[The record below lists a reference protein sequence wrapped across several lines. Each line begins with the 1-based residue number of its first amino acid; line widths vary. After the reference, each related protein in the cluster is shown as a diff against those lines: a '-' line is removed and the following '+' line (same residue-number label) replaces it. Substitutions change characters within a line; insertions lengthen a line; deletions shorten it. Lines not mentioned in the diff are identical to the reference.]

1 MHFVDGCSFLLC
13 RSNFVDKADVAEPS
27 ADSVKSMKNLI
38 AAAQARRN
46 LLASG
51 QGNSYGSFADNA
63 VLASTP
69 YGLPGLSPSPGF
81 HIRSASKIA
90 ISEGDIMQFQDSIA
104 EPSQQVDLKKPAET
118 HREHEKSPKPKQS
131 SGSLSGGT
139 DAAIA
144 RDALEGMIET
154 LSRTKDSIGR
164 ATRHAIECSKHGI
177 ADEVPPS
184 HPHPFMHSQTHCL
197 IMYIH

>member
-1 MHFVDGCSFLLC
+1 
-13 RSNFVDKADVAEPS
+13 
-27 ADSVKSMKNLI
+27 MKNLI

-46 LLASG
+46 VLAIG
-51 QGNSYGSFADNA
+51 QGSDGSSADNA

-69 YGLPGLSPSPGF
+69 YGFPGLSPRPGF

-90 ISEGDIMQFQDSIA
+90 IPEGDIMQFQDSIC
-104 EPSQQVDLKKPAET
+104 EPSQRVDLKKAAET
-118 HREHEKSPKPKQS
+118 DREHEKSPKPKQS
-131 SGSLSGGT
+131 SDSLSGGT

-177 ADEVPPS
+177 ADEVCPS
-184 HPHPFMHSQTHCL
+184 HP
-197 IMYIH
+197 